1 MPDSQGAEASAL
13 AVLYRGRFHGAD
25 ADRSRVWQVLT
36 GRVFQPLVPKE
47 GSVLDVGSGYA
58 EFINQ
63 IEARRRYAI
72 DLNPD
77 AKARVHPEVQFF
89 AQSCADRWPLEDG
102 ALDVVFTS
110 NFLEHLPNKDA
121 VVATV
126 KEARRCLKAGGRII
140 CLGPNIRFLA
150 GEYWDFFDHLVPLS
164 DRSMVECLAAQ
175 GFEVERVV
183 PRFLPYTMS
192 GKKPPPS
199 AFIKLYL
206 AMPWVWPLFGRQ
218 FLVVA
223 KKP

>member
-1 MPDSQGAEASAL
+1 MPESQGAEPQAL
-13 AVLYRGRFHGAD
+13 AALYRERFQGAD

-36 GRVFQPLVPKE
+36 RTVFQPLMPSE
-47 GSVLDVGSGYA
+47 GAVLDVGSGYG

-77 AKARVHPEVQFF
+77 ARARVAPEVQFF
-89 AQSCADRWPLEDG
+89 AQSCAERWPLEDG

-110 NFLEHLPNKDA
+110 NFLEHLPSKEA

-126 KEARRCLKAGGRII
+126 KEAWRTLKPGGRII

-164 DRSMVECLAAQ
+164 DRSMAECLTAQ
-175 GFEVERVV
+175 GFSVERVV

-199 AFIKLYL
+199 AFIRLYL
-206 AMPWVWPLFGRQ
+206 ALPFVWPVFGRQ

-223 KKP
+223 RKG